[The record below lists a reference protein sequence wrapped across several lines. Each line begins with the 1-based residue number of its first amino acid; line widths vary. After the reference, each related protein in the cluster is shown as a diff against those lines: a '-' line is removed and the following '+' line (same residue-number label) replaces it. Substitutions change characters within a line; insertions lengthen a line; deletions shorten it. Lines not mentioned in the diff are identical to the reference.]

1 MSLNISFVPGVKVC
15 GELALPLKGW
25 LSPLVEVVSSL
36 GLALGVVV
44 LHGAGVVV
52 GHLIHNDDVPHIVGS
67 RYVIFLQTLHC
78 LSRPYMVENG

>member
-25 LSPLVEVVSSL
+25 QSSLVEVVSSL

-67 RYVIFLQTLHC
+67 RYVHFSADIASF
-78 LSRPYMVENG
+78 ENG